1 MMANTTQRTSSLY
14 AALLLAY
21 PRDFRTRFGEEMTET
36 FSDQMLSAWTGNGLA
51 GAIRV
56 WLCAI
61 WEIISI
67 AAPLQLRSSVVL
79 SLFLSLLA
87 SSAVCLAFF
96 VAVTPHC
103 AK

>member
-1 MMANTTQRTSSLY
+1 MANATQRTSPLY
-14 AALLLAY
+14 AVLLFAY
-21 PRDFRTRFGEEMTET
+21 PRDFRSRFGGEMIET
-36 FSDQMLSAWTGNGLA
+36 FSDQMLSAWTGNGIA

-61 WEIISI
+61 GEIFSI
-67 AAPLQLRSSVVL
+67 AVPLQLRSSIVL

-96 VAVTPHC
+96 AAVAPHC